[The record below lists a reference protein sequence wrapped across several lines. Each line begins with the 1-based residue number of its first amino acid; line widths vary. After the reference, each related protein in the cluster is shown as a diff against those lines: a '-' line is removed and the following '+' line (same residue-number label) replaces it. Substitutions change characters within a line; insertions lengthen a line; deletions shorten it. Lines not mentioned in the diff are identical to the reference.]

1 MCLTQFGIIDVW
13 WFIYRRSGGA
23 AASFQTVVY
32 APKEDPMQDELFK
45 IHVWASH
52 GTMKQFSAEVIAKL
66 SKIGYNADLNGDTL
80 TCYKIESQGGFL
92 GIGARKTKK
101 TVLKIIRKGSD
112 VDIPESEADPEFVAQ
127 LSELLKQH

>member
-1 MCLTQFGIIDVW
+1 
-13 WFIYRRSGGA
+13 
-23 AASFQTVVY
+23 
-32 APKEDPMQDELFK
+32 MQDELHK
-45 IHVWASH
+45 IHIWASH

-80 TCYKIESQGGFL
+80 TCYKIEHQGGIL
-92 GIGARKTKK
+92 GIGVRKTKR

-112 VDIPESEADPEFVAQ
+112 VEIPENEADPEFVAE